1 MFKYS
6 KNWLERLAGE
16 KIDIKDFDKNWLD
29 LQGFEVATETP
40 VGDDVVVELE
50 VKANR
55 PDMLSHIGVLREYN
69 VYKHNSKMPEVK
81 SKLSLEGL
89 KDLDIKVE
97 VLTDKVDNLVLI
109 EIKNVDNTKE
119 TPKYMK
125 DYLEALGVSTI
136 NPIVDISNYIMLEL
150 GQPIHMFDLDKVKDK
165 LCYKLND
172 RKQKII
178 TLSGEEEEIPENAIV
193 IEDSEGITCLAG
205 IVGTQKVE
213 IDENTKNIIIE
224 SAHFDNVASSIASH
238 TTHITTLASY
248 RFERGVDSDQ
258 ALNYGLLCA
267 EKVLEICGGTIT
279 GAFALLQEKEK
290 NIKEISVKKTN
301 SLLGTNLSA
310 KEIKTLLEKYYYSAE
325 ILNDD
330 TVKVYCPDYR
340 LDLEQNVDVIA
351 DVAQMYGYHNI
362 VPTNPNL
369 SVNYEPNIVMD
380 NSDRLRDILL
390 GLGVNECISY
400 TFIHKEAL
408 TKLGINKESKLYGD
422 IELLNPLSI
431 KFAIMRPNM
440 LYSMLNTLLFNIS
453 KYNECEPIFE
463 IGTVFERNN
472 STDTGYSQKQM
483 LSVLL
488 NGTKIPKGFGI
499 DKNIPYDFYDIKQ
512 ILELI
517 MDEFSLNYELKETNE
532 SVLEKGLEIY
542 INGKYSGLIG
552 TVDNSKI
559 KNLEN
564 GKLVK
569 GEVQYLELCVD
580 NLIFGRTALEVQSK
594 FQSIIREYNLLVPNG
609 VKFSDYSKEI
619 SKISPVI
626 KEIIVND
633 IYNGKGVKENHSA
646 ILIQIEYS
654 SLEKTLTFEEIETL
668 EKQMLEKLKSNF
680 NIELKM

>member
-1 MFKYS
+1 MFKFS
-6 KNWLERLAGE
+6 KNWLEKLANE
-16 KIDIKDFDKNWLD
+16 KIDYKDFDKNWLD

-40 VGDDVVVELE
+40 INDDVVIELE

-69 VYKHNSKMPEVK
+69 VYKHNSKFPIKE
-81 SKLSLEGL
+81 SNLSLDGL
-89 KDLDIKVE
+89 KNLDIDVE

-109 EIKNVDNTKE
+109 QIKNVDNTKE
-119 TPKYMK
+119 TPAEMK
-125 DYLEALGVSTI
+125 NFLEALGVNSI
-136 NPIVDISNYIMLEL
+136 NPIVDISNYIMLAY

-165 LCYKLND
+165 LSYKLNEKA
-172 RKQKII
+172 RKIV
-178 TLSGEEEEIPENAIV
+178 TLSGEEEEIPSNSII
-193 IEDSEGITCLAG
+193 IEDSEDVACLAG
-205 IVGTQKVE
+205 IIGTKKVE

-224 SAHFDNVASSIASH
+224 SAHFDNVAISIASH

-258 ALNYGLLCA
+258 VLNYGLLCA
-267 EKVLEICGGTIT
+267 EEVLKLCGGNIT
-279 GAFALLQEKEK
+279 GAYTKLSKKEN
-290 NIKEISVKKTN
+290 NIKTIKVSKTN
-301 SLLGTNLSA
+301 SLLGTNLNSS
-310 KEIKTLLEKYYYSAE
+310 EIKNLLEKYYYSAE
-325 ILNDD
+325 IIDEDN
-330 TVKVYCPDYR
+330 VKVVCPSYR
-340 LDLEQNVDVIA
+340 MDLEQNVDVIA
-351 DVAQMYGYHNI
+351 DIAQMYGYHNI
-362 VPTNPNL
+362 KPTTPNL
-369 SVNYEPNIVMD
+369 SVNYEPNTIMD

-408 TKLGINKESKLYGD
+408 NKLGIDKNSKLYGD

-463 IGTVFERNN
+463 IGTVFERNEK
-472 STDTGYSQKQM
+472 TDTGYSQKQM

-517 MDEFSLNYELKETNE
+517 MDEFSLSYELKPTNE
-532 SVLEKGLEIY
+532 NVLEKGLEIY

-552 TVDNSKI
+552 TVDSNKI

-564 GKLVK
+564 GKLIK
-569 GEVQYLELCVD
+569 GTVEYLELCVD
-580 NLIFGRTALEVQSK
+580 NLVFGRTPLETQSK
-594 FQSIIREYNLLVPNG
+594 FQSILREYNLLVPNG
-609 VKFSDYSKEI
+609 TKFIDYSKTIKEI
-619 SKISPVI
+619 SPLI
-626 KEIIVND
+626 KEIIVED

-646 ILIQIEYS
+646 ILVQLEYS
-654 SLEKTLTFEEIETL
+654 SLEKTLTFEEIEEI
-668 EKQMLEKLKSNF
+668 EKQMLEKLKSSF